1 MAHLVKCAVCGE
13 QFDRDKIQAVK
24 YSARRY
30 AHYKCKPDGE
40 LVPLAEQKDPDL
52 IKLEEY
58 IKQLLNDTYVHPR
71 VKKQI
76 NEYHTLTL
84 LIRNLFKLERLT
96 PLIEKQIKDLY
107 EKNNYSYMGIVKSL
121 IYFYEV
127 KGNKKDKLEQFGI
140 AIVPYV
146 YKDAY
151 NYYYDLFLA
160 QSRNQTK
167 DIATFTSKIKEIT
180 IKAPEIKI
188 QKKFFNLDDEKEV
201 ENE

>member
-1 MAHLVKCAVCGE
+1 MAVKNCICAICNE
-13 QFDRDKIQAVK
+13 KFDRNKIQAVRHG
-24 YSARRY
+24 ARRY
-30 AHYKCKPDGE
+30 AHYTCKPNGE
-40 LVPLAEQKDPDL
+40 LVPLEEPKDPDL
-52 IKLEEY
+52 VKLEEY

-76 NEYHTLTL
+76 NE
-84 LIRNLFKLERLT
+84 FKE
-96 PLIEKQIKDLY
+96 QY
-107 EKNNYSYMGIVKSL
+107 NYSYSGILKSL

-180 IKAPEIKI
+180 IKVPEIKI
-188 QKKFFNLDDEKEV
+188 KKKFFNLDDEKEV

>member
-76 NEYHTLTL
+76 NE
-84 LIRNLFKLERLT
+84 FKDYWMPR
-96 PLIEKQIKDLY
+96 
-107 EKNNYSYMGIVKSL
+107 IVEITDRYLGKGKKVSQCNREQVEALSL
-121 IYFYEV
+121 IVDDMKELV
-127 KGNKKDKLEQFGI
+127 K
-140 AIVPYV
+140 Y
-146 YKDAY
+146 
-151 NYYYDLFLA
+151 
-160 QSRNQTK
+160 
-167 DIATFTSKIKEIT
+167 
-180 IKAPEIKI
+180 
-188 QKKFFNLDDEKEV
+188 KEV
-201 ENE
+201 

>member
-1 MAHLVKCAVCGE
+1 MAHMVKCVICGE
-13 QFDRDKIQAVK
+13 QFNRDKIQAVK
-24 YSARRY
+24 ISARRY
-30 AHYKCKPDGE
+30 AHHACKPDGE
-40 LVPLAEQKDPDL
+40 LVPLEERDPDL
-52 IKLEEY
+52 VKLEEY

-76 NEYHTLTL
+76 NE
-84 LIRNLFKLERLT
+84 FKE
-96 PLIEKQIKDLY
+96 QY
-107 EKNNYSYMGIVKSL
+107 NYSYSGILKSL

-167 DIATFTSKIKEIT
+167 DITTVTSKVKEIT
-180 IKAPEIKI
+180 IKVPEIKI
-188 QKKFFNLDDEKEV
+188 KKKFFNLDDEKEV
-201 ENE
+201 NNE

>member
-13 QFDRDKIQAVK
+13 QFNRDIIQAVK
-24 YSARRY
+24 HGARRY
-30 AHYKCKPDGE
+30 AHYTCKPDGE

-52 IKLEEY
+52 VQLEEY

-71 VKKQI
+71 VRKQI
-76 NEYHTLTL
+76 NEY
-84 LIRNLFKLERLT
+84 KE
-96 PLIEKQIKDLY
+96 QY
-107 EKNNYSYMGIVKSL
+107 NYSYSGILKSL

-167 DIATFTSKIKEIT
+167 DIVIATSKVKEIT
-180 IKAPEIKI
+180 IKPPAVKIK
-188 QKKFFNLDDEKEV
+188 KKFFNLDDEKEV
-201 ENE
+201 VDNE